1 MEKTESGMNVA
12 LEEPEKAGRL
22 GSSSAAQIIILVNGV
37 ILTLVVFA
45 FMSIFTEEIIR
56 DEQNYVANQTIQ
68 NFLNTTQRV
77 EAVVNQSAT
86 MASLGASASVIKKEL
101 MQAPFVELNFQG
113 ILIVRTQQQGWTYDL
128 AYKGGG
134 KDFDR
139 IYNTLKNKDV
149 LVNRV
154 EMHQND
160 KKINADR
167 LFSYT
172 TFLNNNGEKQY
183 LTFLVRSFDDGKG
196 YAFGLLSIAQG
207 FEAAFKDTS
216 EYLDVVSI
224 KNMNMPGAR
233 WDFDVDGHAQSGDD
247 YEVQKFLVDVW
258 QTPLEISVGFNSAH
272 KLYFLK
278 HLPLFFGLVGFFL
291 TIAAAY
297 YIRNSRIQSQRL
309 SEMNSEL
316 ENKNL
321 ELRSEITERERLN
334 NALRQSEKEN
344 RSIIDAVS
352 DIIFETNIEG
362 EILFLS
368 ASWRKVTGF
377 DPDQFIG
384 HELFSLLHP
393 QDQKQQ
399 QRDFELLIKGQKQA
413 YRLFTRLR
421 TSDGTFRAVE
431 IAMSMIRQDQN
442 KNLRVVG
449 TFTDVE
455 ERRRAERA
463 LAEAEKKYRTIV
475 ENAAGGIYQ
484 LTPEGIY
491 LSANPAM
498 ARVLGFDSP
507 EQILREVKNA
517 YNTIYADEKVWQE
530 VKSSLGDNAE
540 FYNHEVE
547 VVRKDGRTIWV
558 NENIRAVKDDNGNIL
573 YFEGSIEDITQRKE
587 SEIGLLEAK
596 MNSDLANRAKSE
608 FLANMSHELRTPLN
622 SIIGF
627 SEIIKNEVLGPVEQ
641 KSYWEY
647 AKHINESGQSLLRVI
662 NEILD
667 ISRIEAGDR
676 VLNEG
681 RVDIE
686 QVMSESLEMLSLKIE
701 NNQMHIVNSLHNV
714 PKVIG
719 EELAIKQIFMNLLS
733 NAIKF
738 TPSGGR
744 ITLSYEVDPHGELH
758 LLVTDTGI
766 GLDDHEI
773 EKALSAFGQIDSEM
787 NRSGSGTGLGLTL
800 VNALIKMHG
809 GRLDL
814 FSQKGLGTTASITFP
829 VERISVN
836 KDDTDEV
843 ASDAPAKPVTSSEAI
858 TESSQW
864 GDDVH
869 DEVDVNN
876 RSVDGA

>member
-1 MEKTESGMNVA
+1 MVAEEKDILSPSSEAQKKPGF
-12 LEEPEKAGRL
+12 L
-22 GSSSAAQIIILVNGV
+22 GTSAAQIIILVNGV
-37 ILTLVVFA
+37 ILTLVVFS
-45 FMSIFTEEIIR
+45 FLNIFSSEIIL

-68 NFLNTTQRV
+68 NFLHTSERIGTTIDKT
-77 EAVVNQSAT
+77 AT
-86 MASLGASASVIKKEL
+86 MESLGAPISLLRQEL
-101 MQAPFVELNFQG
+101 TYQSELSNDYQG
-113 ILIVRTQQQGWTYDL
+113 IFTVVNNGGQWDYERLYSNPDTDFSRLYSVLRT
-128 AYKGGG
+128 
-134 KDFDR
+134 R
-139 IYNTLKNKDV
+139 DV
-149 LVNRV
+149 LV
-154 EMHQND
+154 
-160 KKINADR
+160 KKIIQYINEHNINSNK

-172 TFLNNNGEKQY
+172 TFLNSDGRKRFI
-183 LTFLVRSFDDGKG
+183 TFLIRAADHNGARG
-196 YAFGLLSIAQG
+196 YTIALLSMHQS
-207 FEAAFKDTS
+207 FEMVFNNTS
-216 EYLDVVSI
+216 EYLDSVI
-224 KNMNMPGAR
+224 LKNMTMAEAQ
-233 WDFDVDGHAQSGDD
+233 WEFDVDGIDTNTEDKTQAR
-247 YEVQKFLVDVW
+247 QKFIVDVW
-258 QTPLEISVGFNSAH
+258 QTPMEISVLFNNEH

-278 HLPLFFGLVGFFL
+278 HIPYFFGLVGFFL
-291 TIAAAY
+291 TVAAAY
-297 YIRNSRIQSQRL
+297 YIRNNRLQSMRL
-309 SEMNSEL
+309 SEVNEEL
-316 ENKNL
+316 ESKNL
-321 ELRSEITERERLN
+321 ELRSEISERERLN
-334 NALRQSEKEN
+334 KALEQSEKEN

-368 ASWRKVTGF
+368 ASWRQVTGF
-377 DPDQFIG
+377 DPEQFIG
-384 HELFSLLHP
+384 HEIFTLLHP

-399 QRDFELLIKGQKQA
+399 QRDFEMLIKGQKQA

-442 KNLRVVG
+442 RNLRVVG

-455 ERRRAERA
+455 ERRKAERA

-498 ARVLGFDSP
+498 ARILGFDTP

-517 YNTIYADEKVWQE
+517 YHSVYADEKTGQE
-530 VKSSLGDNAE
+530 IRTTLGDTVD
-540 FYNHEVE
+540 FLNHEVE
-547 VVRKDGRTIWV
+547 VVRKDGKRIWV
-558 NENIRAVKDDNGNIL
+558 NENIRAVKDDNGKIL

-587 SEIGLLEAK
+587 SEIALLDAK

-627 SEIIKNEVLGPVEQ
+627 SEIIKNEVFGPIEQ

-676 VLNEG
+676 MLNEEM
-681 RVDIE
+681 VDITDIID
-686 QVMSESLEMLSLKIE
+686 ESLELLGSKIE
-701 NNQMHIVNSLHNV
+701 NNKMHILNSLEDV
-714 PKVIG
+714 PRVVG

-738 TPSGGR
+738 TPNGGR
-744 ITLSYEVDPHGELH
+744 VTLSYEVDTHGELQV
-758 LLVTDTGI
+758 LVTDTGI

-787 NRSGSGTGLGLTL
+787 SRSGAGTGLGLTL

-814 FSQKGLGTTASITFP
+814 FSQKGVGTTASITFP
-829 VERISVN
+829 VERVSVRR
-836 KDDTDEV
+836 DDDEQVKPAMETDNS
-843 ASDAPAKPVTSSEAI
+843 ALPKQDSE
-858 TESSQW
+858 
-864 GDDVH
+864 
-869 DEVDVNN
+869 DE
-876 RSVDGA
+876 

>member
-1 MEKTESGMNVA
+1 MVEVENDILA
-12 LEEPEKAGRL
+12 QPEEPQKEQALLRT
-22 GSSSAAQIIILVNGV
+22 SAAQIIILVNGV
-37 ILTLVVFA
+37 ILTLVVFS
-45 FMSIFTEEIIR
+45 FLSVFSSEIIK
-56 DEQNYVANQTIQ
+56 DEQNYVANQTIL
-68 NFLNTTQRV
+68 NFLHAAERMETV
-77 EAVVNQSAT
+77 IDKAAT
-86 MASLGASASVIKKEL
+86 MKSLGASTPLLRDELIKHSSLE
-101 MQAPFVELNFQG
+101 NDYQG
-113 ILIVRTQQQGWTYDL
+113 IFVAFEKASSSWNYETLYNNPNTDFSKVYNVLQGQ
-128 AYKGGG
+128 
-134 KDFDR
+134 
-139 IYNTLKNKDV
+139 DV
-149 LVNRV
+149 LV
-154 EMHQND
+154 
-160 KKINADR
+160 KKIVRYINEHDIS
-167 LFSYT
+167 LEKSFSYT
-172 TFLNNNGEKQY
+172 TYLNKGESKHFIS
-183 LTFLVRSFDDGKG
+183 FLVRKIAYGGQEGFVI
-196 YAFGLLSIAQG
+196 ALLSMHQG
-207 FEAAFKDTS
+207 FERAFNNTS
-216 EYLDVVSI
+216 EYLASVSL
-224 KNMNMPGAR
+224 KNMTMTEAQ
-233 WDFDVDGHAQSGDD
+233 WKFDVYASDKNNEDSAQSK
-247 YEVQKFLVDVW
+247 QKFIVDVW
-258 QTPLEISVGFNSAH
+258 QIPMEISVYFNNEH

-278 HLPLFFGLVGFFL
+278 HIPYFFGLVGFFL

-297 YIRNSRIQSQRL
+297 YIRNNRLQSKRL
-309 SEMNSEL
+309 SEVNAEL

-321 ELRSEITERERLN
+321 ELRSEIAERERLN
-334 NALRQSEKEN
+334 KALEQSEKEN
-344 RSIIDAVS
+344 RSVIDAVS

-368 ASWRKVTGF
+368 AAWRKVTGF
-377 DPDQFIG
+377 DPEQFIG
-384 HELFSLLHP
+384 HEIFTLLHP

-399 QRDFELLIKGQKQA
+399 QRDFEMLIKGQKQA

-442 KNLRVVG
+442 RNLRVVG

-498 ARVLGFDSP
+498 ARILGFDTP

-517 YNTIYADEKVWQE
+517 YHSIYADEKTGQE
-530 VKSSLGDNAE
+530 IRTTLGDSVD
-540 FYNHEVE
+540 FLNHEVE
-547 VVRKDGRTIWV
+547 VVRKDGKRIWV
-558 NENIRAVKDDNGNIL
+558 NENIRAVKDDSGKIL
-573 YFEGSIEDITQRKE
+573 YFEGSMEDITQRKE

-627 SEIIKNEVLGPVEQ
+627 SEIIKNEVFGPIEQ

-676 VLNEG
+676 ILNEEM
-681 RVDIE
+681 VDIA
-686 QVMSESLEMLSLKIE
+686 QIIQESLELLSSKIE
-701 NNQMHIVNSLHNV
+701 NNKMHVVNALEGI
-714 PKVIG
+714 PRVIG

-738 TPSGGR
+738 TPNGGR
-744 ITLSYEVDPHGELH
+744 VTLSYEVDSHGELQV
-758 LLVTDTGI
+758 LVTDTGI
-766 GLDDHEI
+766 GLDDQEI

-787 NRSGSGTGLGLTL
+787 SRSGAGTGLGLTL
-800 VNALIKMHG
+800 VNALIDMHG

-814 FSQKGLGTTASITFP
+814 FSQKGVGTTASITFP
-829 VERISVN
+829 VERVSVRR
-836 KDDTDEV
+836 DDDELS
-843 ASDAPAKPVTSSEAI
+843 SDETGSAVTSSDGE
-858 TESSQW
+858 E
-864 GDDVH
+864 GRDDY
-869 DEVDVNN
+869 DSGEDNK
-876 RSVDGA
+876 GL

>member
-1 MEKTESGMNVA
+1 MVQDSQEIPAS
-12 LEEPEKAGRL
+12 PEDGQKKQAFR
-22 GSSSAAQIIILVNGV
+22 STNAAQIIILVNGV
-37 ILTLVVFA
+37 ILTLVIFS
-45 FMSIFTEEIIR
+45 FLSIFTEEIIH

-68 NFLNTTQRV
+68 SFLFTSDRMGNVIDKTASLT
-77 EAVVNQSAT
+77 
-86 MASLGASASVIKKEL
+86 SLGASQARLQTEL
-101 MQAPFVELNFQG
+101 TNLSQLPNDYQG
-113 ILIVRTQQQGWTYDL
+113 IFIAENDSGSWNYKSVYNNADTDFSRIYKLVRGQDILVEKISQHLDQQG
-128 AYKGGG
+128 
-134 KDFDR
+134 
-139 IYNTLKNKDV
+139 
-149 LVNRV
+149 
-154 EMHQND
+154 
-160 KKINADR
+160 INA
-167 LFSYT
+167 LQTFSYT
-172 TFLNNNGEKQY
+172 TYLNANGGREY
-183 LTFLVRSFDDGKG
+183 ISFVVRALGNQDRRGYVLGLLQMDKSFDM
-196 YAFGLLSIAQG
+196 AFNN
-207 FEAAFKDTS
+207 TS
-216 EYLDVVSI
+216 EYLDSVELT
-224 KNMNMPGAR
+224 NMNMPEAQ
-233 WDFDVDGHAQSGDD
+233 WIFDIDGVKRSTTENDELTQNFI
-247 YEVQKFLVDVW
+247 VNVW
-258 QTPLEISVGFNSAH
+258 QTPMKVSVSFNDEH
-272 KLYFLK
+272 KLFFLK
-278 HLPLFFGLVGFFL
+278 HIPGFFGLVGFFL

-297 YIRNSRIQSQRL
+297 YLRNNRMQSMRL
-309 SEMNSEL
+309 SEVNTEL

-321 ELRSEITERERLN
+321 ELRSEISERERLN
-334 NALRQSEKEN
+334 NALQQSEKEN

-362 EILFLS
+362 EVLFLS

-377 DPDQFIG
+377 DPEQFIG

-399 QRDFELLIKGQKQA
+399 QRDFEMLIKGQKQA

-442 KNLRVVG
+442 RNLRVVG

-498 ARVLGFDSP
+498 ARVLGFDTP

-517 YNTIYADEKVWQE
+517 YNSIYADEKIGQE
-530 VKSSLGDNAE
+530 IRSTLGEEVE
-540 FYNHEVE
+540 FLNHEVE
-547 VVRKDGRTIWV
+547 VVRKDGKKIWV
-558 NENIRAVKDDNGNIL
+558 SENIRAVKDENGKVL

-587 SEIGLLEAK
+587 SEIGLMEAK

-627 SEIIKNEVLGPVEQ
+627 SEIIKNEVFGPIEQ

-676 VLNEG
+676 MLNEEM
-681 RVDIE
+681 VDIG
-686 QVMSESLEMLSLKIE
+686 QVMQESLELLSSKIE
-701 NNQMHIVNSLHNV
+701 NNQMHILNSLKNV
-714 PKVIG
+714 PRIIG

-744 ITLSYEVDPHGELH
+744 VTLSYEVDPHGELQI
-758 LLVTDTGI
+758 LVTDTGI

-814 FSQKGLGTTASITFP
+814 FSQKGVGTTASITFP
-829 VERISVN
+829 VERVSVR
-836 KDDTDEV
+836 KDDDENE
-843 ASDAPAKPVTSSEAI
+843 TGL
-858 TESSQW
+858 
-864 GDDVH
+864 GD
-869 DEVDVNN
+869 
-876 RSVDGA
+876 